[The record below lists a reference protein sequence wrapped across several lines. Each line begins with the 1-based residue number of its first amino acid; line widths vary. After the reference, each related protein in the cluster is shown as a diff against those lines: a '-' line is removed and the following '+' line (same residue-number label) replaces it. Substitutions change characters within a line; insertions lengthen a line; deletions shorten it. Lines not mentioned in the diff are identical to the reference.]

1 MNVLIIESVPLYQHI
16 LRQIVSDAGGTVQFT
31 LTGTDA
37 LRMMKEAKFDLVCV
51 SHALQDMASTEFVCR
66 VGAEVSD
73 KVAVVLLT
81 SIEDDTLRRTSI
93 DAGFSAILVK
103 SDVEALQRD
112 LQRLVGRG
120 LGGLHGRVLLIEDA
134 ASGEE
139 KTGEWLQELGLEF
152 DRHCDCASAVNALV
166 DGKYDLVVTDIM
178 AADKLTSVA
187 VINAVRESV
196 SHGERVPILVLSAN
210 SDRLR
215 RTELLRHG
223 ASDFIRKPIEEDEF
237 AARVRT
243 LVRSKHLADQ
253 VQRQQDELFRL
264 ATTDQLTG
272 LYNRHSLTEFAPKYI
287 SEAYRHRYSLS
298 LLVIDLDN
306 FRVINESYG
315 HVMGDQLI
323 ADVGVLLQAFFR
335 REDIISRFGGEDF
348 VILMPHCSQHDAE
361 RRAENL
367 RRRVADLKPQGL
379 SITASIGLTSLP
391 LDVKVGFDR
400 LISTAD
406 RALADAK
413 KNGRNQVRVRLV
425 AKAQ

>member
-1 MNVLIIESVPLYQHI
+1 MNVLIIESVPLYQHV

-31 LTGTDA
+31 LTGADA
-37 LRMMKEAKFDLVCV
+37 LRILSETKFDLVCV
-51 SHALQDMASTEFVCR
+51 SHALQDMASTEFVRR

-81 SIEDDTLRRTSI
+81 SIEDETLRRTSI
-93 DAGFSAILVK
+93 DAGFCSILVK

-120 LGGLHGRVLLIEDA
+120 TAGLHGRVLLIEDA
-134 ASGEE
+134 AFGEE
-139 KTGEWLQELGLEF
+139 KTGDWLQELGLEF
-152 DRHCDCASAVNALV
+152 DRHCDCTSAVNALV
-166 DGKYDLVVTDIM
+166 DGKYDLVITDVM
-178 AADKLTSVA
+178 AADKLTGVA
-187 VINAVRESV
+187 VVNAVRESA
-196 SHGERVPILVLSAN
+196 SHGERVPILVLSG
-210 SDRLR
+210 SGDRAR

-223 ASDFIRKPIEEDEF
+223 ASDFIRKPVEEEEF

-243 LVRSKHLADQ
+243 LVTSKHLADQ

-272 LYNRHSLTEFAPKYI
+272 LYNRHSLTEFAPKYL
-287 SEAYRHRYSLS
+287 SEAYRHRYPLS

-367 RRRVADLKPQGL
+367 RRRVAELKPQGL